1 MKLQYRAAIIRVAGI
16 SGLFLVLIVSRVAAP
31 GQGGAPSVSPVTFTD
46 VTQAAGINFHHT
58 FGEEKLSN
66 IVEATGAGCGWID
79 YNNDGLLDLYLVN
92 GTYLEGITGTVPP
105 PGWRKQGFTDR
116 LYRNNGNGT
125 FADVTRESGAGD
137 RGYGMGV
144 AVGDYDDDGFADL
157 YVTNYGR
164 NTLYHNN
171 GDGTFTDVTLQAGVA
186 HTGFSVGAVFFDYNN
201 DGYLDLYVGNYLKF
215 DPDYK
220 NYYAPDNF
228 PGPLSYEGEADI
240 LYHNNGDG
248 TFTDVTRKSGIY
260 NPEGRAMGVT
270 SADLDEDGYADIY
283 VANDAM
289 KSFLFRNNHNGTFT
303 DLALEQGVAYGEN
316 GEATSAMGP
325 VFSDYDNDGH
335 LDLFVS
341 DLRYHRLYRW
351 LPNERFFEDTTA
363 ASGVARIS
371 GQYVG
376 WGTAFFDY
384 DNDGRKDIFVVN
396 GGLHHLITQEHSLLR
411 NNGDGTFSDA
421 APAAG
426 PFFQTK
432 TVGRGACFADY
443 DNDGDVDVYILNL
456 GSRGILLRNDGGN
469 QQHWL
474 IVKLV
479 GTRSN
484 RGGVGARVALE
495 VRGQGQLV
503 EVQPGSGYLS
513 SNDPRAHFGLG
524 SRDVVGHLTVRW
536 PSGTIQKL
544 SNVRADQILTIVEPV
559 SPEQTSASGVK

>member
-1 MKLQYRAAIIRVAGI
+1 MRLQCRAAVTWVAQTP
-16 SGLFLVLIVSRVAAP
+16 SLLFVLLVSWVAAQ

-46 VTQAAGINFHHT
+46 VTEAARIDFRHT
-58 FGEEKLSN
+58 FGEEMLSN

-79 YNNDGLLDLYLVN
+79 YNNDSLLDLYLVN
-92 GTYLEGITGTVPP
+92 GTYLKGITGTVPP
-105 PGWRKQGFTDR
+105 PGWPKQGFTDR

-125 FADVTRESGAGD
+125 FSDVTRETRADD

-144 AVGDYDDDGFADL
+144 AVADYDNDGFADL

-171 GDGTFTDVTLQAGVA
+171 GDGTFTDVTARAGVGDTA
-186 HTGFSVGAVFFDYNN
+186 FGVGAVFFDYDN

-220 NYYAPDNF
+220 NYYSPDNF

-260 NPEGRAMGVT
+260 NPEGRAMGVA
-270 SADLDEDGYADIY
+270 SADFDQDGYADIY

-289 KSFLFRNNHNGTFT
+289 RSFLFRNNHDGTFT
-303 DLALEQGVAYGEN
+303 DAALEQGVAYGEN

-325 VFSDYDNDGH
+325 VFADYDNDEH

-351 LPNERFFEDTTA
+351 LPNERFFEDKTA
-363 ASGVARIS
+363 PSGVARIS

-376 WGTAFFDY
+376 WGTTFFDY
-384 DNDGRKDIFVVN
+384 DNDGWKDIFVVN

-411 NNGDGTFSDA
+411 NNRDGTFSDA
-421 APAAG
+421 ASGAG
-426 PFFQTK
+426 AFFQTK

-443 DNDGDVDVYILNL
+443 DNDGDVDVYIVNL

-474 IVKLV
+474 MVKLV

-484 RGGVGARVALE
+484 RGALGARVELE
-495 VRGQGQLV
+495 TGGKKQLV
-503 EVQPGSGYLS
+503 QIQPASGYLS

-524 SRDVVGHLTVRW
+524 SQAVVEHLTVRW
-536 PSGTIQKL
+536 PTGTVQEL
-544 SNVRADQILTIVEPV
+544 SNVRADQILTIVEPA
-559 SPEQTSASGVK
+559 SPGRGPAAGVK